1 MCLDFLDGSVKAEL
15 SNRRAASLG
24 DVQGNG
30 LVALLA
36 RQRLLQAP
44 GGGRQ
49 VQGAVLRDAEV
60 PGEVVEGHRE
70 AGVQFGHGEK
80 ARCA

>member
-1 MCLDFLDGSVKAEL
+1 MRLDFLYGSVKAEL
-15 SNRRAASLG
+15 SDRRAASLG
-24 DVQGNG
+24 HVQGNG

-49 VQGAVLRDAEV
+49 VQGAILRDAEV
-60 PGEVVEGHRE
+60 PGEVVKGHRE
-70 AGVQFGHGEK
+70 AGVQFGHIEK